1 MKITDV
7 QTTVLYDPNHSRDW
21 VLVRV
26 YTDSGITGTGEAFP
40 GGGVKEAIMQLR
52 NVILGEDPLNIDMLV
67 QKMLRRIVT
76 GGAKVQA
83 VSGIEVALW
92 DIAGKHFN
100 CPVYNLIGGKYRDR
114 VRVYGDA
121 AHGDTLDDIA
131 RGCQDVVD
139 EGYTAF
145 KFDVDHYYPPEH
157 MLDSYNK
164 HLMPAGI
171 AHIVAIAKTVRE
183 AIGYDIEFGMDCHW
197 SYNVL
202 DAVAVMNELEPYKLS
217 WFEDPVGPENIDAM
231 KRVSER
237 TRIPVLTGEN
247 LYGLSGFR
255 ELIVQQAADILA
267 PDVPHVG
274 GIWETRKLAALAD
287 AYYIPLSPHN
297 ICGPVAAMASVQLC
311 AAIPNFTL
319 LEIHSDRIDWYDDLL
334 VRQQPIVNRGYI
346 DVPTGPGLGIELN
359 MREAAKHMKDGEKL
373 FD

>member
-1 MKITDV
+1 MKITDI
-7 QTTVLYDPNHSRDW
+7 QTTLLFDPNHNRDW
-21 VLVRV
+21 ILVRV
-26 YTDSGITGTGEAFP
+26 YTDSGITGTGEAYP
-40 GGGVKEAIMQLR
+40 GPGVKQTIAQLSEMIKGD
-52 NVILGEDPLNIDMLV
+52 NPLDVDRLV
-67 QKMLRRIVT
+67 QRMLHRIVK
-76 GGAKVQA
+76 GGDQVQA
-83 VSGIEVALW
+83 ISGIEIALW
-92 DIAGKHFN
+92 DIAGKHFG

-114 VRVYGDA
+114 IRVYGDA
-121 AHGDTLDDIA
+121 AHGDSLDEIA
-131 RGCQDVVD
+131 SGCRKVVE

-157 MLDSYNK
+157 MLDSYGK

-171 AHIVAIAKTVRE
+171 QYIVDIAKTVRE
-183 AIGYDIEFGMDCHW
+183 AIGYEIEFGMDCHW
-197 SYNVL
+197 SYNVV

-237 TRIPVLTGEN
+237 TRVPILTGEN
-247 LYGLSGFR
+247 LYGLAGFR

-274 GIWETRKLAALAD
+274 GIWETRKIAALAD

-319 LEIHSDRIDWYDDLL
+319 LEIHSDRVPWYDDLL
-334 VRQQPIVNRGYI
+334 VRTRPIVERGYI
-346 DVPTGPGLGIELN
+346 QVPDGPGLGIDLN
-359 MREAAKHMKDGEKL
+359 MREIAKHMKDGEKL

>member
-7 QTTVLYDPNHSRDW
+7 QCSVLFDEFHQRDW

-26 YTDSGITGTGEAFP
+26 YTDSGLTGTGEAFP
-40 GGGVKEAIMQLR
+40 GGGVKEAVMQLR
-52 NVILGEDPLNIDMLV
+52 NLILGEDPLDIDRLV
-67 QKMLRRIVT
+67 QKMIRRIWT
-76 GGAKVQA
+76 GGAKIQA
-83 VSGIEVALW
+83 ASGIEIALW

-100 CPVYNLIGGKYRDR
+100 CPVYNLLGGKYRDR

-121 AHGDTLDDIA
+121 HHGESLDDIA
-131 RGCQDVVD
+131 RTSQEVVSQ
-139 EGYTAF
+139 GYTAF

-171 AHIVAIAKTVRE
+171 QHIVAIARTVRE
-183 AIGYDIEFGMDCHW
+183 AVGYDIEFGMDCHW
-197 SYNVL
+197 SYNVN
-202 DAVAVMNELEPYKLS
+202 DAVVVMNELEPYKLS
-217 WFEDPVGPENIDAM
+217 WFEDPVGPENVDAM
-231 KRVSER
+231 KRVAER

-247 LYGLSGFR
+247 LYGLQGFR
-255 ELIVQQAADILA
+255 DLIVQQAADILA

-274 GIWETRKLAALAD
+274 GILETRKLAALAD

-319 LEIHSDRIDWYDDLL
+319 LELHSERVPWYDDLL
-334 VRQQPIVNRGYI
+334 VRTSPILDRGYI
-346 DVPTGPGLGIELN
+346 NVPSEPGLGIELN
-359 MREAAKHMKDGEKL
+359 MREVAKHLKEGEKL